1 MGDPAI
7 MSQNLI
13 VLPVAAQA
21 LLAFVVLF
29 VMARARARSQKERGQ
44 NLQDLALASNADWNE
59 AALKAANN
67 YKNLFEIPVLFFAA
81 SAFALITRSV
91 DGWMIGLAWL
101 FVASR
106 VFHTIIHVTSNTVML
121 RGPVFMI
128 GFVAVMAMWVLIV
141 WRVVAT
147 GF

>member
-44 NLQDLALASNADWNE
+44 NLQDLALASNSDWNE

-81 SAFALITRSV
+81 AAFALITRTV

-106 VFHTIIHVTSNTVML
+106 VLHTIIHVTSNTVML

-128 GFVAVMAMWVLIV
+128 GFVAVMAMWLLIV

>member
-29 VMARARARSQKERGQ
+29 VMARPRARSQKERGQ

-81 SAFALITRSV
+81 AAFALITRTV

-106 VFHTIIHVTSNTVML
+106 VLHTIIHVTSNTVML
-121 RGPVFMI
+121 RGPVFMV
-128 GFVAVMAMWVLIV
+128 GFAAVLVMWVLIV
-141 WRVVAT
+141 WRVVAA

>member
-1 MGDPAI
+1 

-21 LLAFVVLF
+21 LLSFIVLIL
-29 VMARARARSQKERGQ
+29 MASARSRSQRERGQ
-44 NLQDLALASNADWNE
+44 SMQDLALASNADWND

-67 YKNLFEIPVLFFAA
+67 YKNLFEVPVLFFAA
-81 SAFALITRSV
+81 AAFALITRTV
-91 DGWMIGLAWL
+91 DGWMLGLAWL

-106 VFHTIIHVTSNTVML
+106 VGHTFIHVTSNTVML
-121 RGPVFMI
+121 RGPVFMVGI
-128 GFVAVMAMWVLIV
+128 VAVLAMWALIV
-141 WRVVAT
+141 WRIAAEG

>member
-1 MGDPAI
+1 
-7 MSQNLI
+7 
-13 VLPVAAQA
+13 
-21 LLAFVVLF
+21 
-29 VMARARARSQKERGQ
+29 MARARARSQKERGQ
-44 NLQDLALASNADWNE
+44 NLQDLALASNSDWNE

-81 SAFALITRSV
+81 AAFALITRTV

-106 VFHTIIHVTSNTVML
+106 VLHTIVHVTSNTVML

-128 GFVAVMAMWVLIV
+128 GFVAVMAMWMLIV